1 MDGGLAG
8 FYRRTFRDHWHP
20 VTAVLILA
28 VLSVAYFGMLQ
39 TVWAVTGEFTRLG
52 GHFLQWL
59 GYDTGQMS
67 YFDII
72 KLKGLPW
79 DRVDGWVVFGM
90 FGGALIAALVAGN
103 FKIRVP
109 VQRRRLVQGLLGGI
123 IAGFGTR
130 LAMGCNLAAMF
141 TGVPQFTLHAWLFTL
156 ATIVGTYLGLKVSL
170 MPFFL
175 GKPVIR
181 PGGPIKTVEQATS
194 RQPVIGW
201 ILAAVA
207 LGGVLLVWQS
217 GNSALAIAGLFGLAF
232 GAVIERGQV
241 CFTSAFRDLWLV
253 GRATVTKAI
262 ILGMAIQSVG
272 TLYFIMQ
279 GVPAKVMWAS
289 AGDVIGGLLFGFGIV
304 IAGGC
309 ETGWMYRAME
319 GQVNFWV
326 VGLGNI
332 IGATVLSVAWDKG
345 IYAYLVAPFPK
356 VDLFKIFG
364 PLGALAAT
372 FVFLGLLYAWV
383 RWREARHKYAL
394 ELHLPV
400 EGLSV
405 NLVLDLRGEPCPYP
419 LIYSLETLGQMKPGQ
434 ALEVLA
440 DCPQSFRTVPEEAVK
455 HGYIVLREPIREGA
469 TIRFFLKVPEDK

>member
-1 MDGGLAG
+1 MDSGLTG

-20 VTAVLILA
+20 VTAVVILG
-28 VLSVAYFGMLQ
+28 VLSAAYFGILQ
-39 TVWAVTGEFTRLG
+39 TVWAVTGEFTRWG

-67 YFDII
+67 YFKII
-72 KLKGLPW
+72 KLQGLPW
-79 DRVDGWVVFGM
+79 NRVDGWVVFGM
-90 FGGALIAALVAGN
+90 FGGALIAALLAGN
-103 FKIRVP
+103 FKLRVP
-109 VQRRRLVQGLLGGI
+109 VQRRRLVQGLFGGI

-156 ATIVGTYLGLKVSL
+156 ATITGTYFGLKVSL

-175 GKPVIR
+175 GKPVIL
-181 PGGPIKTVEQATS
+181 PGGLVKTS
-194 RQPVIGW
+194 RQTKSRQPIIGW
-201 ILAAVA
+201 VMAAA
-207 LGGVLLVWQS
+207 
-217 GNSALAIAGLFGLAF
+217 ALAWVVLAWQAGNGKLAVAGLFGLAF

-253 GRATVTKAI
+253 GRATVAKAI
-262 ILGMAIQSVG
+262 ILGMAVQSLG

-279 GVPAKVMWAS
+279 GVPAKVMWAG
-289 AGDVIGGLLFGFGIV
+289 AGSVIGGLLFGFGIV

-319 GQVNFWV
+319 GQVNFWF

-332 IGATVLSVAWDKG
+332 IGATVLAEAWDRG

-356 VDLFKIFG
+356 VDLLKMLG
-364 PLGALAAT
+364 PWGALAAT
-372 FVFLGLLYAWV
+372 FIFLGLIYAWT

-394 ELHLPV
+394 QLHLPV
-400 EGLSV
+400 EV
-405 NLVLDLRGEPCPYP
+405 N
-419 LIYSLETLGQMKPGQ
+419 T
-434 ALEVLA
+434 A
-440 DCPQSFRTVPEEAVK
+440 
-455 HGYIVLREPIREGA
+455 A
-469 TIRFFLKVPEDK
+469 TAATKNF

>member
-1 MDGGLAG
+1 MDGGFAG
-8 FYRRTFRDHWHP
+8 IYRRTLREHWHP
-20 VTAVLILA
+20 VTAVVILG
-28 VLSVAYFGMLQ
+28 VLSAAYFGILQ
-39 TVWAVTGEFTRLG
+39 TVWAVTGEFTRWG
-52 GHFLQWL
+52 GHLLQWL
-59 GYDTGQMS
+59 GYDTGQMG
-67 YFDII
+67 YLKII
-72 KLKGLPW
+72 KFKGLPW

-90 FGGALIAALVAGN
+90 FGGALIAALLAGN

-156 ATIVGTYLGLKVSL
+156 ATITGTYFGLKVSL
-170 MPFFL
+170 LPISL
-175 GKPVIR
+175 GKPVIL
-181 PGGPIKTVEQATS
+181 PGGRVKMTKQAKS
-194 RQPVIGW
+194 RQPMIGW
-201 ILAAVA
+201 VLAAAAV
-207 LGGVLLVWQS
+207 GWVVLAWQA
-217 GNSALAIAGLFGLAF
+217 GNGKLAIAGLFGLAF

-253 GRATVTKAI
+253 GRATVAKAI
-262 ILGMAIQSVG
+262 ILGMAVQSLG

-279 GVPAKVMWAS
+279 GVPAKVMWAG
-289 AGDVIGGLLFGFGIV
+289 AGSVIGGLLFGFGIV

-319 GQVNFWV
+319 GQVNFWI

-332 IGATVLSVAWDKG
+332 IGATVLAVAWDKG

-356 VDLFKIFG
+356 VDLFKILG
-364 PLGALAAT
+364 PWGALAAT
-372 FVFLGLLYAWV
+372 FVFLGLIYAWA

-400 EGLSV
+400 EINTASV
-405 NLVLDLRGEPCPYP
+405 
-419 LIYSLETLGQMKPGQ
+419 
-434 ALEVLA
+434 A
-440 DCPQSFRTVPEEAVK
+440 DSQK
-455 HGYIVLREPIREGA
+455 N
-469 TIRFFLKVPEDK
+469 